1 VPWVRDPDPH
11 RRVDAWGFAMLGTLA
26 LAFPPVVT
34 WLALRRQTT
43 PVDPLALAIVIV
55 IVVIVTVP
63 IWGFGLFTLGLALD
77 RKYGRDWVLADKRQR
92 WYGRAHTVFGRLR
105 RAEGGRFVAVAPQT
119 QPADAALTAAA
130 AAAATTATAD
140 DPGLQL
146 EDVWL
151 VSIAGMVARKAL
163 ELQLRQRE
171 GWVRRGREPVA
182 PADPELWP
190 EVWVRPLSS
199 ANEPAFEVRVL
210 AELTAALA
218 EANRAPQAHVS
229 ETWLDNSDLWQALGT
244 ATQRARLQRG
254 GSGADAADIT
264 GALQRLAG
272 DPVFAG
278 LMQGLEDDHEVA
290 ALAETWQARGA
301 RSGDDEDEYDDEL
314 DDDDVD
320 GR

>member
-1 VPWVRDPDPH
+1 VPWIREPDPD
-11 RRVDAWGFAMLGTLA
+11 RRVDAVAFAVLGMLA
-26 LAFPPVVT
+26 LALPPFVT

-43 PVDPLALAIVIV
+43 PLDPIGLAIVIV

-77 RKYGRDWVLADKRQR
+77 RKYGRDWVLADPRER
-92 WYGRAHTVFGRLR
+92 WYGRAHTLFGRLR

-130 AAAATTATAD
+130 AAAASTGTAD

-146 EDVWL
+146 EEVWL
-151 VSIAGMVARKAL
+151 ASIAGMVARKAL
-163 ELQLRQRE
+163 ELQLRQCE
-171 GWVRRGREPVA
+171 GWVRRGRKPVTA
-182 PADPELWP
+182 ADPELWP

-199 ANEPAFEVRVL
+199 ANEPPFEVRVL

-218 EANRAPQAHVS
+218 EANRADGS
-229 ETWLDNSDLWQALGT
+229 ETWLDNTDLWQALVT
-244 ATQRARLQRG
+244 ATQSARLQRG
-254 GSGADAADIT
+254 GSGADAGDDII
-264 GALQRLAG
+264 GALQRLSA
-272 DPVFAG
+272 DPVFAV
-278 LMQGLEDDHEVA
+278 LMQGLENDHEVA

-301 RSGDDEDEYDDEL
+301 RNRDEDDDNDEQ
-314 DDDDVD
+314 DDD